1 MAALSLKISVVGS
14 DITKTMQFDPSTIV
28 YDACRIIRE
37 RVKEA
42 NSGEPNEYGLFL
54 ADEDPKKGVWLE
66 AGRSMEYYLLR
77 SGDLLEYKKKMRP
90 LRAKML
96 DGAIKTVMIDDS
108 HIVSQIVITICA
120 RLGVTNHEEYS
131 LCKELEMSRD
141 GTINRA
147 TLKKEKAGL
156 LTLQKDEKKMEEL
169 RKKLHTDDELN
180 WLDHTRTLREQGV
193 EEGETLIFRRKYFYS
208 DQNVDSRD
216 PVQLNLLY
224 IQCRDNI
231 LNGTHP
237 CSLDEAC
244 QLAGTQC
251 QIQYGEHIESKH
263 KPGFLDLKLILPKE
277 YVKTKGVEKRI
288 FAEHKKLR
296 GVNELDAKVR
306 YTQLCRS
313 LKTYGI
319 TFFLVKEK
327 MKGKN
332 KLVPRLLGI
341 NKESI
346 VRVDEKTKE
355 ILKTWPLTCVRRWA
369 ASPKSFTLDFGDYS
383 ESYYSVQTTEGEQIS
398 ALIAGYIDIILKKKK
413 GSDRYGLE
421 GDDDAMLLE
430 DNVSP
435 ARATIMQ
442 HQTNKIGHASTGSV
456 ALPAIMRAG
465 GSAASYSTGTMQA
478 PQYGSMKGQAH
489 SAHTA
494 PMASTPKQPGLST
507 AQQGLMGNITVAI
520 TEVERTKSDLEKPA
534 ELPPLGTDPA
544 SLKWKQDTLDVSRQ
558 NIQSQLGAMSA
569 ATAGIVTLTSGDPD
583 DTNYTAVGSAV
594 TTISSNLPEL
604 VKSVRLLSALLED
617 DKDGHGE
624 KLLDATRK
632 LAGAFSDLLKAA
644 QPGSKEGSLRR
655 RSGPRQSLLT
665 AANNIGTYSADVQN
679 TIGDFE
685 VDPRFQDTLMALAKA
700 VANATAALV
709 LKAKNV
715 ASKTEDPQAQNRVIQ
730 TATSCALNT
739 SQLVAC
745 TKVVA
750 PTISSPAC
758 QEQLVEAA
766 KLVAKS
772 VEGVVDSSQNACD
785 DEDLLKGVGEAATAV
800 TKALNDL
807 LQHVRRGTAQATPS
821 VVDKYDAACD
831 TILTATD
838 KLFSS
843 MGDAAEM
850 VKQAKILA
858 QATSQLVNGIKG
870 EAESAEDSELQKKL
884 LGAAKMVADATARM
898 VEAAKACARDP
909 NDPAQQQKLREAA
922 EDLRAATD
930 AAASNALQKKL
941 IVRLENA
948 AKQAAAIATQTIAAA
963 QGAGQSNRN
972 EASQQQL
979 IIECKNVA
987 DHIPKLIHGVRDC
1000 NANPDSPT
1008 AQLNLINASKSFI
1021 QPGTKMIIATKAAVP
1036 TIGDQASALQLGN
1049 NAKQLATILS
1059 ELRTAANK
1067 AQEACGSLELDSAL
1081 DTIRALDNELGEIKK
1096 SSQEGKL
1103 LPLPG
1108 ETLDGSALELG
1119 ATSKTV
1125 GSSMAQLLT
1134 AAAQGNE
1141 NYTGIAARDTA
1152 QALTSLTKAVRGV
1165 AATSQDAKVSQ
1176 ALIDSAR
1183 GVMDK
1188 SELLME
1194 EVKRALNNPNDP
1206 DNQQRL
1212 AQVAKAVSNALNN
1225 TVNCLP
1231 GQRDVDNALKTVSEA
1246 SKVLLTGKTVNEV
1259 LHKSEYSHTLPS
1271 KPRDRPDGQMHGSY
1285 PHYNTFQPHF
1295 PDTKHSY
1302 QEVQGQ
1308 LNTAAAGLN
1317 VSASELIAASRGTHE
1332 HLAHTAGQFTSNFTH
1347 LLDAGIQMA
1356 GATQSTEGQTQMV
1369 GSLKTISM
1377 SSSKLLLAV
1386 KSLSADPNAPN
1397 VKNNLA
1403 AAARAVTESINQLIN
1418 TCTKSAPGQKEID
1431 NALRNIQTVKP
1442 MLDNTTEPVNDWSY
1456 FDCLD
1461 NVMDKSKVLGESMAG
1476 MTEHAKN
1483 GEVDKFG
1490 ASVDSAGDAVCGL
1503 TEAAAQ
1509 SAYLVGISDPSSVA
1523 GKPGLV
1529 DQSQFAR
1536 ANQAIQLACQNLLNP
1551 NSNQQQV
1558 LSAATVVAKHTSAL
1572 CNACRI
1578 ASSKTSN
1585 PVAKKHF
1592 VQSAKDVANS
1602 TANLVKSI
1610 KALDGNFSDENR
1622 QKCAA
1627 ATRPLLEAVDNLC
1640 TFASSPEFASIP
1652 AKISVQ
1658 AKKAQE
1664 PIIVA
1669 GKAVIESS
1677 SALLQTAKPLISN
1690 PKEPSTWQLLAS
1702 HSKNVSDS
1710 IKRLVSAIR
1719 DKAPGQKE
1727 CDDAIDTINSVIK
1740 DLDQASLAA
1749 VSQHL
1754 VPRQESN
1761 VQGFQ
1766 EQMANSAGMIGET
1779 VDKVAQA
1786 AKGHPE
1792 QLGHQVASMANYF
1805 LPLANAAIGVAS
1817 KTMNSQQQSNILDL
1831 TKTVAE
1837 SALQLMYAAKE
1848 GGGNPKNTHTH
1859 SAIDEAADG
1868 MKEAVDDLNKT
1879 LEECASEFGIVTGMV
1894 DSISRALSRTDDPA
1908 EDELDGFVDYQT
1920 KMVKS
1925 SRAIVV
1931 TTQDYVTKAN
1941 TNVGELGTLG
1951 NTIAHDYNELA
1962 GNARGAMA
1970 TSNSDE
1976 VSDRIKVSV
1985 QDLGK
1990 SCIDLVRLGG
2000 VVQGNP
2006 TDSMAKKELV
2016 DNARVVSEKA
2026 SYVLAALQSGSRGT
2040 QACINA
2046 ASTVSGIIGDL
2057 DTTIMFATAG
2067 TLHSETDGETFADHR
2082 EHILKTAKALVEDT
2096 KTLVSGAASS
2106 QEQLAAA
2113 AQSAVCTITRLADVV
2128 KLGAASLGG
2137 EGPEAQVLLINA
2149 VKDVASA
2156 LGELITTTKMAAG
2169 KAVND
2174 PAMIRLKNSAKV
2186 MVTNVTSLL
2195 KTVKTVEDEAAR
2207 GTRALE
2213 STIEVIG
2220 QDARAFDSPEVPGRT
2235 ATAEELIRAT
2245 KPVTLATA
2253 KAVAAGNSGRQDDV
2267 IATANMGRKA
2277 IAELIIVVKSAAAGA
2292 EHPEVHDRTLLVGK
2306 ECAYAYKDLLEH
2318 VQATVQ
2324 KPTLESKQNLVVYSK
2339 RVATAVGELV
2349 QCAEALKGSDW
2360 VDPEDPNV
2368 IAENELLS
2376 AASSIEAAARK
2387 LQQLRPREQTK
2398 FREADENL
2406 NFAEQILEAAKAI
2419 ASATSVLVKAAS
2431 AAQRELVAQ
2440 GKIGAIPANAY
2451 DDGQWSLGLISAA
2464 RKVAVATNNLCE
2476 AANSAVQGHASEER
2490 LISSAKAVASSTAQL
2505 LVACKVKADT
2515 FSEPMRRL
2523 QAAGNAVKR
2532 ASDNLVR
2539 AAQQASEWEEERLGV
2554 ELSKRMVGSIAQE
2567 IQAQEIILMKEKEL
2581 EVARKQLAA
2590 IRQAKYK
2597 NRPPEEQDSD

>member
-14 DITKTMQFDPSTIV
+14 DLIKTMQFEPSTIV

-37 RVKEA
+37 RVQEA
-42 NSGEPNEYGLFL
+42 NGGQPNEYGLFL

-96 DGAIKTVMIDDS
+96 DGSVKTVLIDDS
-108 HIVSQIVITICA
+108 HNVSQIVITICS

-131 LCKELEMSRD
+131 LCRELPDIPKD

-147 TLKKEKAGL
+147 TLKKEKKEKEKSGL
-156 LTLQKDEKKMEEL
+156 LTLQKDEKKMDEL

-237 CSLDEAC
+237 CSLEEAC
-244 QLAGTQC
+244 QLAGSQC
-251 QIQYGEHIESKH
+251 QIQFGDHVESKH
-263 KPGFLDLKLILPKE
+263 KPGFLDMKSILPKE
-277 YVKTKGVEKRI
+277 YAKVKGAEKRI
-288 FAEHKKLR
+288 FAEHKKLI
-296 GVNELDAKVR
+296 GVSELDCKVR

-346 VRVDEKTKE
+346 VRVDERTKE

-413 GSDRYGLE
+413 GSDRYGME

-430 DNVSP
+430 DNVAPS
-435 ARATIMQ
+435 RATIMQ
-442 HQTNKIGHASTGSV
+442 HQSNKVGHASTGSV

-465 GSAASYSTGTMQA
+465 GSSGSFTTGAMQQPLHST
-478 PQYGSMKGQAH
+478 MKQSIH
-489 SAHTA
+489 TQHTA
-494 PMASTPKQPGLST
+494 PMASTPKQPGLSS
-507 AQQGLMGNITVAI
+507 AQQALMGNITVAI
-520 TEVERTKSDLEKPA
+520 TEVDRTQADLERPA
-534 ELPPLGTDPA
+534 DLPPLGTDPA
-544 SLKWKQDTLDVSRQ
+544 SLKWRQDTLDVSRQ

-569 ATAGIVTLTSGDPD
+569 ATAGIITLTSGDPN

-604 VKSVRLLSALLED
+604 AKSVRLLSALLAD
-617 DKDGHGE
+617 DKDGDGQ
-624 KLLDATRK
+624 KLLDAARK

-644 QPGSKEGSLRR
+644 QPGSKE
-655 RSGPRQSLLT
+655 PRQNILT
-665 AANNIGTYSADVQN
+665 AASSVGQHSAEVQN

-715 ASKTEDPQAQNRVIQ
+715 ASKAEDQQAQNKVIQ
-730 TATSCALNT
+730 SATSCALNT

-785 DEDLLKGVGEAATAV
+785 EEDLLKGVGEAATAV

-807 LQHVRRGTAQATPS
+807 LQHVRRGTEQATPS
-821 VVDKYDAACD
+821 VDKYDGVCE
-831 TILTATD
+831 TVLTATD

-843 MGDAAEM
+843 MGDASEM
-850 VKQAKILA
+850 VRQAKILA

-870 EAESAEDSELQKKL
+870 EAEAAEDSELQKKL

-898 VEAAKACARDP
+898 VEAAKACAKNP
-909 NDPAQQQKLREAA
+909 NDPAQQQRLRQAA
-922 EDLRAATD
+922 EELRAATD

-941 IVRLENA
+941 IGKLELA
-948 AKQAAAIATQTIAAA
+948 AKQAAAISTQTIAAS
-963 QGAGQSNRN
+963 QGAGASNRN
-972 EASQQQL
+972 QASHQQL
-979 IIECKNVA
+979 ATECKNVA

-1000 NANPDSPT
+1000 MANPDSPS
-1008 AQLNLINASKSFI
+1008 AQLKLINASQNFI
-1021 QPGTKMIIATKAAVP
+1021 QPGTKMIIASKAAIPMV
-1036 TIGDQASALQLGN
+1036 GDHAAALQLGN
-1049 NAKQLATILS
+1049 CTKQMAIALA
-1059 ELRTAANK
+1059 ELRAAAGK
-1067 AQEACGSLELDSAL
+1067 AHEACGSLEIDSAL
-1081 DTIRALDNELGEIKK
+1081 DTIRGLDHELGQIKETAK
-1096 SSQEGKL
+1096 QGNL

-1108 ETLDGSALELG
+1108 ETSEGSALELG

-1141 NYTGIAARDTA
+1141 NFTGIAARDTA
-1152 QALTSLTKAVRGV
+1152 QALTALTKSVRGV
-1165 AATSQDAKVSQ
+1165 AATSKDPNISEL
-1176 ALIDSAR
+1176 LIESAR

-1188 SELLME
+1188 SGLLME
-1194 EVKRALNNPNDP
+1194 EVKRALNNPNNP

-1231 GQRDVDNALKTVSEA
+1231 GQRDVDNAIKSVSEA
-1246 SKVLLTGKTVNEV
+1246 SKTLLTGK
-1259 LHKSEYSHTLPS
+1259 
-1271 KPRDRPDGQMHGSY
+1271 
-1285 PHYNTFQPHF
+1285 F
-1295 PDTKHSY
+1295 PEAKQSY
-1302 QEVQGQ
+1302 QEVQGE

-1317 VSASELIAASRGTHE
+1317 VAATELVSASRGSPGQIAE
-1332 HLAHTAGQFTSNFTH
+1332 TATKFTSDFQI
-1347 LLDAGIQMA
+1347 LLDAGIHMA
-1356 GATQSTEGQTQMV
+1356 GATPNKEGQTQMV

-1377 SSSKLLLAV
+1377 SSNKLLLAV
-1386 KSLSADPNAPN
+1386 KSVSADPYAPN
-1397 VKNNLA
+1397 ARNNLA
-1403 AAARAVTESINQLIN
+1403 MAARGVTDSINELIN
-1418 TCTKSAPGQKEID
+1418 TCTQSAPGQKEID
-1431 NALRNIQTVKP
+1431 NALRNMQSVQP
-1442 MLDNTTEPVNDWSY
+1442 MLDNPTEPVNDWSY
-1456 FDCLD
+1456 FDCVD
-1461 NVMDKSKVLGESMAG
+1461 NVMDKSKILGESMAG
-1476 MTEHAKN
+1476 MTQHAKN
-1483 GEVDKFG
+1483 GQVDMFG
-1490 ASVDSAGDAVCGL
+1490 QSVNSAGNAVCGL

-1536 ANQAIQLACQNLLNP
+1536 ANQAIQMACQNLLNP

-1578 ASSKTSN
+1578 ASSKTNN

-1622 QKCAA
+1622 QKCAV
-1627 ATRPLLEAVDNLC
+1627 ATRPLLDSVDNLC

-1652 AKISVQ
+1652 AKISIE
-1658 AKKAQE
+1658 ARKAQE
-1664 PIIVA
+1664 PIIIA

-1677 SALLQTAKPLISN
+1677 SALLQTAKPLIAN

-1719 DKAPGQKE
+1719 DKAPGQKA
-1727 CDDAIDTINSVIK
+1727 CDDAIDTINGVIK

-1749 VSQHL
+1749 ISQNL
-1754 VPRQESN
+1754 APRQEN
-1761 VQGFQ
+1761 NLQGFQ
-1766 EQMANSAGMIGET
+1766 ESMANSAAQISDT
-1779 VDKVAQA
+1779 VDKIASA
-1786 AKGHPE
+1786 AKAQPE
-1792 QLGHQVASMANYF
+1792 QLGHQVANMANYF
-1805 LPLANAAIGVAS
+1805 LPLANSAIGTAS
-1817 KTMNSQQQSNILDL
+1817 KTVNSQRQANILDL

-1868 MKEAVDDLNKT
+1868 MKEALDDLNKT
-1879 LEECASEFGIVTGMV
+1879 LEESASEFGIITGMV
-1894 DSISRALSRTDDPA
+1894 DNITRSLSRVDDRPGDD
-1908 EDELDGFVDYQT
+1908 EELDGFVDYQT
-1920 KMVKS
+1920 KMVKI
-1925 SRAIVV
+1925 SRAIVI
-1931 TTQDYVTKAN
+1931 TTQDMVTKSN
-1941 TNVGELGTLG
+1941 TNVAELGTLG
-1951 NTIAHDYNELA
+1951 NNMSHAYQELTY
-1962 GNARGAMA
+1962 NARGAIA
-1970 TSNSDE
+1970 TSTSDE
-1976 VSDRIKVSV
+1976 VSDRIRASV

-1990 SCIDLVRLGG
+1990 SCIDLVRIGG
-2000 VVQGNP
+2000 TVQCNP
-2006 TDSMAKKELV
+2006 GDSIAKKELV
-2016 DNARVVSEKA
+2016 VNARVVSEKS
-2026 SYVLAALQSGSRGT
+2026 SYVLAALQAGSRGT

-2067 TLHSETDGETFADHR
+2067 TLASETDGETFADHR

-2156 LGELITTTKMAAG
+2156 LGDLITTTKMAAG

-2195 KTVKTVEDEAAR
+2195 KTVKSVEDEAAR

-2213 STIEVIG
+2213 STIEIIG
-2220 QDARAFDSPEVPGRT
+2220 QDARAFDSPGIPGRT
-2235 ATAEELIRAT
+2235 VTPEELIRAT

-2253 KAVAAGNSGRQDDV
+2253 KAVAAGNSCRQDDV
-2267 IATANMGRKA
+2267 IATSNMGRKA
-2277 IAELIIVVKSAAAGA
+2277 IAELIIVVKGAASGA
-2292 EHPEVHDRTLLVGK
+2292 ESIELKERTILTGR
-2306 ECAYAYKDLLEH
+2306 ECTYAYKDLLEH
-2318 VQATVQ
+2318 VQEIIQ
-2324 KPTLESKQNLVVYSK
+2324 RPTIEAKQRLVEYSK
-2339 RVATAVGELV
+2339 KVATSVGELV

-2360 VDPEDPNV
+2360 VDPEDPHV

-2398 FREADENL
+2398 YREADENL
-2406 NFAEQILEAAKAI
+2406 DFAEQILEAAKAI

-2464 RKVAVATNNLCE
+2464 RRVAVATNNLCE
-2476 AANSAVQGHASEER
+2476 AANSAVQGNASEER

-2539 AAQQASEWEEERLGV
+2539 SAQAAAEWVEERPGV
-2554 ELSKRMVGSIAQE
+2554 ELNQRMVGSIAQE

-2581 EVARKQLAA
+2581 ETARKQLAI

-2597 NRPPEEQDSD
+2597 NRPQDDSD